1 VWYQAYTVIFS
12 YDMLDPLKALGVVSN
27 VLSFI
32 DFSGKL
38 ISGAVSIYGS
48 AEGASKDH
56 VDVESVTIDL
66 SEMSGKLSQDIKTLT
81 LNTGAA
87 AAHLSGTAPSV
98 HQEAL
103 CKLALRCK
111 QLADDLIQT
120 LQKLKY
126 KIYKSGLAAIK
137 IPLKS
142 KDIARCKRT
151 LDDIRSQITARMVSL
166 IRYVVLSS
174 TSG

>member
-1 VWYQAYTVIFS
+1 
-12 YDMLDPLKALGVVSN
+12 MLDPLTALGVASN

-48 AEGASKDH
+48 ADGASKEY

-87 AAHLSGTAPSV
+87 AAHLSGTTPSV

-120 LQKLKY
+120 LQKLKVKNGKY
-126 KIYKSGLAAIK
+126 KIFKSGLAAIK

-142 KDIARCKRT
+142 EDIARCKRT

-166 IRYVVLSS
+166 IRYVALTS